1 MAKRPLIFGILNVT
15 PDSFSD
21 GGLFADVPAA
31 IAHAHTMV
39 AAGADVID
47 VGGESTRPG
56 AARIDVDEEQK
67 RVLPVVRALCG
78 EGIVVS
84 IDTMRAATATAAV
97 SLGATYVN
105 DVSGGLAD
113 PGMVTAVTHSPAT
126 YIAMHWRGDSN
137 AMSEFATYEDV
148 TAEVMSELS
157 ARVEVFMDKGLE
169 PNRFWLDPGLGFAKE
184 ADHNWALL
192 RDLDQLVALGYPV
205 LIGASRKRFLS
216 PFGEKPIDRDEATAT
231 ISVLAADAGAAAV
244 RVHDVGRT
252 ARAFDVRN
260 AWVRGE
266 A

>member
-1 MAKRPLIFGILNVT
+1 
-15 PDSFSD
+15 
-21 GGLFADVPAA
+21 
-31 IAHAHTMV
+31 
-39 AAGADVID
+39 
-47 VGGESTRPG
+47 
-56 AARIDVDEEQK
+56 
-67 RVLPVVRALCG
+67 
-78 EGIVVS
+78 
-84 IDTMRAATATAAV
+84 
-97 SLGATYVN
+97 
-105 DVSGGLAD
+105 
-113 PGMVTAVTHSPAT
+113 
-126 YIAMHWRGDSN
+126 
-137 AMSEFATYEDV
+137 
-148 TAEVMSELS
+148 MSELS

-169 PNRFWLDPGLGFAKE
+169 PNRLWLDPGLGFAKE

>member
-31 IAHAHTMV
+31 IAHAHAMV

-126 YIAMHWRGDSN
+126 YIAMHWRGDSEV
-137 AMSEFATYEDV
+137 MSELATYEDV

-169 PNRFWLDPGLGFAKE
+169 PNRLWLDPGLGFAKE

-205 LIGASRKRFLS
+205 LVGASRKRFLS

>member
-21 GGLFADVPAA
+21 GGLYADVPAA
-31 IAHAHTMV
+31 IAHAHAMV

-126 YIAMHWRGDSN
+126 YIAMHWRGDSDV
-137 AMSEFATYEDV
+137 MSELATYEDV

-169 PNRFWLDPGLGFAKE
+169 PNRLWLDPGLGFAKE

-205 LIGASRKRFLS
+205 LIGASRKRFLG
-216 PFGEKPIDRDEATAT
+216 PFGEKPVDRDEATAT

>member
-21 GGLFADVPAA
+21 GGLFTDVDSAV
-31 IAHAHTMV
+31 AHARTMV

-56 AARIDVDEEQK
+56 AARIDADEEQK

-84 IDTMRAATATAAV
+84 IDTMRATTATAAV

-113 PGMVTAVTHSPAT
+113 LGMVTAVTHSPAT
-126 YIAMHWRGDSN
+126 YIAMHWRGDSES
-137 AMSEFATYEDV
+137 MEDLATYDDV
-148 TAEVMSELS
+148 TKDVMSELG
-157 ARVEVFMDKGLE
+157 ARVESLMEHGLE
-169 PNRFWLDPGLGFAKE
+169 PNRLWLDPGLGFAKE
-184 ADHNWALL
+184 PDHNWALL
-192 RDLDQLVALGYPV
+192 RDLNQLVALGYPV

-216 PFGEKPIDRDEATAT
+216 PFGETPADRDEATTT

-244 RVHDVGRT
+244 RVHDVGGT
-252 ARAFDVRN
+252 ARAFDVRD